1 MTFLSA
7 DSGASDTEGKQPKI
21 KRNEPADL
29 EETKGEAIMP
39 EETKRSPSIT
49 DCLAGQ

>member
-1 MTFLSA
+1 MSA
-7 DSGASDTEGKQPKI
+7 DSGASDTEGKQPKM
-21 KRNEPADL
+21 KQTDAAHL
-29 EETKGEAIMP
+29 EESKGEAVMP